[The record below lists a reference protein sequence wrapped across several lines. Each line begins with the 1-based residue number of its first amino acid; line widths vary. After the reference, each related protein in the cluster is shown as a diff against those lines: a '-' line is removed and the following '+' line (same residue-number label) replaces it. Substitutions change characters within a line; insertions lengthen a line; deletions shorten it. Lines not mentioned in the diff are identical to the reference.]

1 MSVESLIAKINKAQ
15 DLYEILGV
23 TKEVDEASLKTAYR
37 KLALKLHPD
46 KCTQEGGDDAFKKVC
61 GHCVVS

>member
-1 MSVESLIAKINKAQ
+1 MSVESLIAKIKSTQ

-23 TKEVDEASLKTAYR
+23 TKEVDEAKLKVAYR

-46 KCTQEGGDDAFKKVC
+46 KCTQEGGDDAFKKV
-61 GHCVVS
+61 